1 MKIEVTGLEE
11 TIDAIR
17 DLPSVLDREQV
28 FTRVSSQ
35 FKQRLSSAT
44 PVGYSGKLQR
54 SVVAEVDDDHGVV
67 GYEEGVEK
75 AGNPKLDSVTRP
87 RTRGRSV
94 LWVHVESLEELA
106 TQEFEDYQDTAVSV
120 MESAFLEQLNAR
132 P

>member
-54 SVVAEVDDDHGVV
+54 SVVAEVDDHHGVV